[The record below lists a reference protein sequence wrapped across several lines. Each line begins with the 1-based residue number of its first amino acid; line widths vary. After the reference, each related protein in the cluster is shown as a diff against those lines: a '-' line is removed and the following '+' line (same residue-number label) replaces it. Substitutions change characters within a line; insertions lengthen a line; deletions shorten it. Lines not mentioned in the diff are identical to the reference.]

1 MDTKRLILAIVLS
14 IVIIT
19 LYQLLFMPKPKPTPP
34 AVQQPA
40 AQEQKS
46 TPVPAETTEK
56 DTTQSEDLTKLFA
69 SKKEKKV
76 EATQTF
82 DAVTDDLKGT
92 EVNDRIE
99 VKTDLFKAVFSNRG
113 AGLNSFV
120 LSRYLD
126 DGDPTAEDKSK
137 RPLDLV
143 SKKVKKFQL
152 LPFHFF
158 PYENNLLFK
167 EINEKI
173 FSYKQI
179 QQGDKTVLVFE
190 YRDKAADL
198 SVLKKFTFT
207 PGSYVI
213 GLDYQIIKD
222 RQAIT
227 APFVFG
233 PDLENN
239 ISPARTLQQG
249 LKIGAFN
256 GDDVRIIDF
265 RKLKTESITQDTGR
279 AKGTIDGFF
288 YWAAY
293 ETTYFAAIF
302 KTDNK
307 NATIRYRMIKNRRVE
322 NKKAK
327 WDIYSYMVVENPTAV
342 YMGPKDEEILASVS
356 GTFYQVN
363 EVVQYGWFGSIAK
376 LMQKGISFAHRIVPN
391 YGWAIILFTLF
402 LKILLFPLTY
412 TSSVSM
418 ARMQALQ
425 PKIKAIRKKY
435 KNPKDPEQRRQMQQE
450 TMELYR
456 KEKVNPMGG
465 CLPLL
470 LQLPILWGLFRFLAV
485 SINVRHEPWLLYIKD
500 LSLKDPIYLIPIL
513 MGASQILLQKM
524 SPTSGDASQSKMM
537 YLMPVVIT
545 FFVANLPS
553 GLTLYWFVSNV
564 LQIGQQHFVNKRIF
578 QKRKDEEAQRKSLKR
593 KKGAKRK

>member
-14 IVIIT
+14 IVVIT
-19 LYQLLFMPKPKPTPP
+19 LFQLLFMSKPKPTPP
-34 AVQQPA
+34 TAQQPA
-40 AQEQKS
+40 TQQQS
-46 TPVPAETTEK
+46 QPVGEGTAKK
-56 DTTQSEDLTKLFA
+56 DTTQAKDLADLFA
-69 SKKEKKV
+69 SKKEKAV
-76 EATQTF
+76 EVKQSF
-82 DAVTDDLKGT
+82 DAVTEDIKGT
-92 EVNDRIE
+92 EVNDNIE
-99 VKTDLFKAVFSNRG
+99 IKSDLFTAVFTNKG
-113 AGLNSFV
+113 AGLKSFV
-120 LSRYLD
+120 LNRYKD
-126 DGDPTAEDKSK
+126 DGDVTTKGK
-137 RPLDLV
+137 QKHLLNLV
-143 SKKVKKFQL
+143 SQKVEKFQL

-158 PYENNLLFK
+158 PYENNPL
-167 EINEKI
+167 
-173 FSYKQI
+173 YKQI
-179 QQGDKTVLVFE
+179 NENIFTFKKFEQNGKTVLLFE
-190 YRDKAADL
+190 YKDQATDL
-198 SVLKKFTFT
+198 SVVKKFTFNR
-207 PGSYVI
+207 GSYVI
-213 GLDYQIIKD
+213 NLEHKIIKE

-227 APFVFG
+227 VPFTFG

-256 GDDVRIIDF
+256 GEDVKSVDF
-265 RKLKTESITQDTGR
+265 RKLKTEPIADNTER
-279 AKGTIDGFF
+279 AQGTIDGFF

-307 NATIRYRMIKNRRVE
+307 NAKVRYRMIKNRIIE

-342 YMGPKDEEILASVS
+342 YMGPKDEEILATIT

-363 EVVQYGWFGSIAK
+363 EAIQYGWFGSIAK
-376 LMQKGISFAHRIVPN
+376 IMQKGISIAHRIVPN

-402 LKILLFPLTY
+402 LKLLLFPLTY

-418 ARMQALQ
+418 AKMQALQ

-435 KNPKDPEQRRQMQQE
+435 KNPKEPQQRQQMQKE
-450 TMELYR
+450 TMELYK

-545 FFVANLPS
+545 FFVMSLPS
-553 GLTLYWFVSNV
+553 GLTLYWFVSNL
-564 LQIGQQHFVNKRIF
+564 LQIGQQHFINKRIF
-578 QKRKDEEAQRKSLKR
+578 QKRKDEESQRKAFKR
-593 KKGAKRK
+593 KKGAKLK